1 MAKCFIDTSVALCWQ
16 SQLNVLESEV
26 QQVKDSHMQ
35 HKKRIAEM
43 MSSLMKDLSEV
54 GTVIGN
60 NTVDIKVQTTTSVL
74 FVAVRKTP
82 VDAVKYCNIPD
93 IYTL

>member
-1 MAKCFIDTSVALCWQ
+1 M
-16 SQLNVLESEV
+16 
-26 QQVKDSHMQ
+26 KDSHMQ

-60 NTVDIKVQTTTSVL
+60 NTVDIKVQTTSVI

-82 VDAVKYCNIPD
+82 VDTVTGGIN
-93 IYTL
+93 TLLQDALDVL

>member
-1 MAKCFIDTSVALCWQ
+1 
-16 SQLNVLESEV
+16 
-26 QQVKDSHMQ
+26 MQ

-60 NTVDIKVQTTTSVL
+60 NSVDIKVGGALAVEPTQSV
-74 FVAVRKTP
+74 R
-82 VDAVKYCNIPD
+82 Y
-93 IYTL
+93 